1 MMRLMILTLAVAA
14 LLVSAALGLAGISEL
29 ATGPLRIS
37 ASVPPRPAKDPQGN
51 GNLIVDVKPLDPS
64 NFQQI
69 ASRPLFF
76 EGRRVPR
83 PHVEPVS
90 SPAEREPVSEPS
102 PGVSIDRLRLSGIHI
117 ASSQRRALV
126 LVGDAGEWR
135 SEGDV
140 VEGWKIV
147 SIEPAQVR
155 LLNGGQSAT
164 LTLYAPTSSD

>member
-1 MMRLMILTLAVAA
+1 MMRLMMSTFILAA
-14 LLVSAALGLAGISEL
+14 LMFFAALGLAGISEL
-29 ATGPLRIS
+29 VTGPLRIS
-37 ASVPPRPAKDPQGN
+37 ASVPARPVKEPQGA
-51 GNLIVDVKPLDPS
+51 GNQIVDVKPLEPS

-90 SPAEREPVSEPS
+90 SPAATEPVSEPS
-102 PGVSIDRLRLSGIHI
+102 PAGSIDRLRLSGVHI
-117 ASSQRRALV
+117 ALSQRRALV
-126 LVGDAGEWR
+126 LVGEAGEWR

-140 VEGWKIV
+140 VEGWRIV
-147 SIEPAQVR
+147 SIEAGQVR

>member
-1 MMRLMILTLAVAA
+1 MMRLMMLTFVLAA
-14 LLVSAALGLAGISEL
+14 LLVLAALGLAGIGEL
-29 ATGPLRIS
+29 VTGPLHII
-37 ASVPPRPAKDPQGN
+37 ASVPTRPAKEPQGA
-51 GNLIVDVKPLDPS
+51 GNLIVDVQPLDPS

-83 PHVEPVS
+83 PQVEPVS
-90 SPAEREPVSEPS
+90 SPAAREPVPEHS
-102 PGVSIDRLRLSGIHI
+102 PAGSIDRLRLSGIHI
-117 ASSQRRALV
+117 ASSHRRALV
-126 LVGDAGEWR
+126 LVGEAGEWR

-147 SIEPAQVR
+147 SIEPEQVR

-164 LTLYAPTSSD
+164 LTLYAPPSSD